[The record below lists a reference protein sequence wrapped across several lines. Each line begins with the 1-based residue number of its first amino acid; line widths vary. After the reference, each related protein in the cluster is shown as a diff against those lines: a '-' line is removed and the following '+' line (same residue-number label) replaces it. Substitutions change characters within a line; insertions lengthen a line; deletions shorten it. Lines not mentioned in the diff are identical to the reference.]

1 MVTTPNEK
9 VGEEFRE
16 KARWLSPQEVRELSK
31 LDPFQSTLSIA
42 VNWLWL
48 FLCVAAAVKL
58 HALIPL
64 AIVGVA
70 LGQHGLAVL
79 AHEAAHYRIY
89 ETRWLNDLAGKLCA
103 MPLGLSM
110 LTYRVIHRIHHN
122 HLYEPID
129 PDLALM
135 AGYPRGRW
143 YLIRKLLKDLSGVTI
158 IKSYSYFRGR
168 PQGQK
173 LADDTSS
180 QLKLA
185 ARRERKIILAFHLTL
200 LAAMIV
206 TGLWKWY
213 LALWLIPALTVLQMI
228 LRLRAVC
235 EHGAVPELT
244 TPLRAAR
251 TTLAPFWVRCLLFP
265 HHVNHHIEHHLYPSV
280 PHYRLAECH
289 RRLAKTGAL
298 DNAEVV
304 PSIGV
309 TFGKIFRAET
319 A

>member
-1 MVTTPNEK
+1 MTK
-9 VGEEFRE
+9 GEEFRGN
-16 KARWLSPQEVRELSK
+16 ARWLSSEEVRELSR
-31 LDPFQSTLSIA
+31 LDPLSSTLSI
-42 VNWLWL
+42 VLNWIWL
-48 FLCVAAAVKL
+48 ALCVFGAARF

-89 ETRWLNDLAGKLCA
+89 ENRWLNDLAGKICGA
-103 MPLGLSM
+103 PLGLSM

-143 YLIRKLLKDLSGVTI
+143 YLIRKLLKDLTGVTI
-158 IKSYSYFRGR
+158 LKNYSYFRGR

-173 LADDTSS
+173 LVDDTSS
-180 QLKLA
+180 QLKMA
-185 ARRERKIILAFHLTL
+185 ARRERKIILAFQILV
-200 LAAMIV
+200 LALMIA

-213 LALWLIPALTVLQMI
+213 LGLWLIPALTVLQMI

-235 EHGAVPELT
+235 EHGAVADLT

-251 TTLAPFWVRCLLFP
+251 TTLAPFWVRWLLFP

-289 RRLAKTGAL
+289 RRLVNAGAL
-298 DNAEVV
+298 ENAEVV
-304 PSIGV
+304 PSIGL
-309 TFGKIFRAET
+309 TFGKIFRANFKDET